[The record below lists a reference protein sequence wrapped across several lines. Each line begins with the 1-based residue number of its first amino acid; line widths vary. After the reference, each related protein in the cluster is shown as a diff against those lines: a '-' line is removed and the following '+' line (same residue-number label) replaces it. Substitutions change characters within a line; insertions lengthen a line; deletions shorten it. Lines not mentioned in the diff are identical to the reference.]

1 MDEIFLVITEIC
13 LSVKKFVFLFLLP
26 SFLIGRSCRHE
37 TSTPAQ
43 NDSKHEEFVFTK
55 SLRSLDAIFKII
67 DEWYIFQNFSF
78 FQILIILLHNFFN
91 YSVWVTEKADRRAAR
106 SHKII
111 KNKVK
116 HWKKKKMFQIDKSW
130 KWCF

>member
-13 LSVKKFVFLFLLP
+13 LSVKKFVFPFLLP
-26 SFLIGRSCRHE
+26 SFLIGRNCRHE

-67 DEWYIFQNFSF
+67 DE
-78 FQILIILLHNFFN
+78 
-91 YSVWVTEKADRRAAR
+91 
-106 SHKII
+106 
-111 KNKVK
+111 
-116 HWKKKKMFQIDKSW
+116 
-130 KWCF
+130 